1 MKYPLWGVI
10 LFIIVVVLLVLRTI
24 HIRDRMYEEFDGT
37 SHPSEEFTSE
47 GFTSEEE
54 DKCQQYSSCST
65 CTTASGCAWCPDTN
79 KCINNNQSCMTT
91 SDGTKGGFAPPHLIF
106 SEGVWGGEAPPPPR
120 IFTSMHCESNPPVSP
135 PPDFTLRKSVIED
148 KPKPPNVGLEYAI

>member
-24 HIRDRMYEEFDGT
+24 HSSDRMY
-37 SHPSEEFTSE
+37 E
-47 GFTSEEE
+47 GFTSEQE
-54 DKCQQYSSCST
+54 DKCKQYNSCDT

-79 KCINNNQSCMTT
+79 KCVNNNQLCMTT
-91 SDGTKGGFAPPHLIF
+91 SKGVWGGFAPPQ
-106 SEGVWGGEAPPPPR
+106 R

>member
-24 HIRDRMYEEFDGT
+24 HSSDMMYEGFTSEGFDET
-37 SHPSEEFTSE
+37 SHPSE
-47 GFTSEEE
+47 GFASEEE
-54 DKCQQYSSCST
+54 DKCQHYSSCST
-65 CTTASGCAWCPDTN
+65 CTNASGCAWCPATN
-79 KCINNNQSCMTT
+79 QCLNNNTLHIST
-91 SDGTKGGFAPPHLIF
+91 GVRGGNALPQCNQNN
-106 SEGVWGGEAPPPPR
+106 S
-120 IFTSMHCESNPPVSP
+120 IFTSMHCESNPPVTP

>member
-10 LFIIVVVLLVLRTI
+10 LLIIVVVLLVLRTI
-24 HIRDRMYEEFDGT
+24 HIRDRMYK
-37 SHPSEEFTSE
+37 EFTSE
-47 GFTSEEE
+47 GFASEQE
-54 DKCQQYSSCST
+54 DKCKQYNSCDT
-65 CTTASGCAWCPDTN
+65 CTNASGCAWCPAMN
-79 KCINNNQSCMTT
+79 QCLNNNTLNIST
-91 SDGTKGGFAPPHLIF
+91 GVRGGNAPPQCNQNN
-106 SEGVWGGEAPPPPR
+106 S